1 MENGMNTAVYMI
13 ERTIKELEVKLVHY
27 TEDHKDKQK
36 RLDVLNILI
45 QETCLELYNLKR
57 SIQVLK
63 NA

>member
-1 MENGMNTAVYMI
+1 MNTAVYMI